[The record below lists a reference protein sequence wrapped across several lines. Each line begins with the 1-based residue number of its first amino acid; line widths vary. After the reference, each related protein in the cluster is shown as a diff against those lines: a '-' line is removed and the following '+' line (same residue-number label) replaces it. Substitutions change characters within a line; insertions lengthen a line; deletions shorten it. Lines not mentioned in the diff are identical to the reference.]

1 MQGTDVELAID
12 AVRAGM
18 DVIRRTP
25 GGQLRRIQ
33 KSAVDFATAADL
45 DAERAIRS
53 ILRACRPGD
62 AFTGE
67 ELGESGGARS
77 RMWLVDPLC
86 GTRNFASGAGDYGL
100 NVALC
105 IDGTPTVSA
114 VGDPRRELIHWT
126 DGVTAGTRSEA
137 GDQILC
143 PSAQNRIIELNADEP
158 WDVVTSSL
166 LGDRGLREWM
176 TPRVSATSLA
186 LAWVAAGH
194 RAAYVNDGDLRGSVH
209 FAAGIAL
216 CTGAGCIV
224 TDLRGDAVDSGHG
237 LVIAA
242 DHDVHSE
249 LLQRISDLSP

>member
-105 IDGTPTVSA
+105 IDGTPTEVFSVA
-114 VGDPRRELIHWT
+114 GWQVVATRRGW
-126 DGVTAGTRSEA
+126 
-137 GDQILC
+137 
-143 PSAQNRIIELNADEP
+143 
-158 WDVVTSSL
+158 
-166 LGDRGLREWM
+166 
-176 TPRVSATSLA
+176 
-186 LAWVAAGH
+186 
-194 RAAYVNDGDLRGSVH
+194 
-209 FAAGIAL
+209 
-216 CTGAGCIV
+216 
-224 TDLRGDAVDSGHG
+224 
-237 LVIAA
+237 
-242 DHDVHSE
+242 
-249 LLQRISDLSP
+249 